1 MMGRGYEMRKDLEWE
16 YADAEVSETKIKEI
30 GLQLGF
36 QLPQDYID
44 CVKINGGA
52 SVLPEEFNVG
62 NVERCFG
69 SLFSFDEESS
79 EYIVKKYEIYKLALP
94 QNVFPIAIDP
104 AGNLICL
111 DYKNNTENPIVVFWE
126 HENAGEKEMLMH
138 QEGLTEAQVEE
149 LARENVFYIADT
161 FTDFL
166 SKLHD

>member
-1 MMGRGYEMRKDLEWE
+1 MRKDLEWE
-16 YADAEVSETKIKEI
+16 YADSEVSEFKIKEI

-36 QLPQDYID
+36 QLPRDYID

-79 EYIVKKYEIYKLALP
+79 EYIVKKYEIYKPSLP
-94 QNVFPIAIDP
+94 QKVFPIANDP

-111 DYKNNTENPIVVFWE
+111 DYKNNTESPIVVFWE
-126 HENAGEKEMLMH
+126 HENAWEIEMLIRE
-138 QEGLTEAQVEE
+138 EGLTEEQAEE
-149 LARENVFYIADT
+149 RARENVFYVAAT
-161 FTDFL
+161 FTEFL
-166 SKLHD
+166 DKLHD

>member
-1 MMGRGYEMRKDLEWE
+1 MRKDLEWE

-126 HENAGEKEMLMH
+126 HENVGEKEMLMH

>member
-1 MMGRGYEMRKDLEWE
+1 MRKDLEWE

-79 EYIVKKYEIYKLALP
+79 EYIVKKYEIYKPTLP
-94 QNVFPIAIDP
+94 QNVFPIANDP

-111 DYKNNTENPIVVFWE
+111 DYKNNTENPMVVFWE
-126 HENAGEKEMLMH
+126 HENAGEKEMLMR

>member
-1 MMGRGYEMRKDLEWE
+1 MRKDLEWE
-16 YADAEVSETKIKEI
+16 YADAEVLETKIKEI

-52 SVLPEEFNVG
+52 SVLPEEFKVG

-79 EYIVKKYEIYKLALP
+79 EYIVKKYEIYKPTLP
-94 QNVFPIAIDP
+94 QKVFPIAIDP
-104 AGNLICL
+104 AGNLMCL
-111 DYKNNTENPIVVFWE
+111 DYKNNTENPIVVFGSMRMLAKRNV
-126 HENAGEKEMLMH
+126 NASRRFNRSTSRRTGKRKCIFV
-138 QEGLTEAQVEE
+138 A
-149 LARENVFYIADT
+149 NT
-161 FTDFL
+161 FTEFL

>member
-1 MMGRGYEMRKDLEWE
+1 MRKDLEWE
-16 YADAEVSETKIKEI
+16 YTDAEVSETKIKEI

-79 EYIVKKYEIYKLALP
+79 EYIVKKYEIYNLTLP
-94 QNVFPIAIDP
+94 QKVFPIANDP

-111 DYKNNTENPIVVFWE
+111 DYKNNTENPIVIFWE
-126 HENAGEKEMLMH
+126 HENAGEKEMLMR

>member
-1 MMGRGYEMRKDLEWE
+1 MRKDLEWE
-16 YADAEVSETKIKEI
+16 YADSEVSEATIKEI

-62 NVERCFG
+62 IVERCFG

-79 EYIVKKYEIYKLALP
+79 EYIVKKYQIYEPSLP
-94 QNVFPIAIDP
+94 KKVFPIANDP

-111 DYKNNTENPIVVFWE
+111 DYNNPGSPIVVFWE
-126 HENAGEKEMLMH
+126 HENAWEKEMLIKE
-138 QEGLTEAQVEE
+138 EGLTEEQAEE
-149 LARENVFYIADT
+149 RARENVFYVAAS
-161 FTDFL
+161 FTEFID
-166 SKLHD
+166 KLHD

>member
-1 MMGRGYEMRKDLEWE
+1 MRKDLEWE

-79 EYIVKKYEIYKLALP
+79 EYIVKKYEIYKPTLP
-94 QNVFPIAIDP
+94 QNVFPIANDP

-111 DYKNNTENPIVVFWE
+111 DCKNNTENLIVVFWE
-126 HENAGEKEMLMH
+126 HENAGEKEMLMR

-166 SKLHD
+166 SELHD

>member
-36 QLPQDYID
+36 QLPQDYIE

-79 EYIVKKYEIYKLALP
+79 EYIVKKYEIYKPTLP
-94 QNVFPIAIDP
+94 QKIFLLQ
-104 AGNLICL
+104 LIQ
-111 DYKNNTENPIVVFWE
+111 
-126 HENAGEKEMLMH
+126 
-138 QEGLTEAQVEE
+138 QE
-149 LARENVFYIADT
+149 I
-161 FTDFL
+161 
-166 SKLHD
+166 

>member
-1 MMGRGYEMRKDLEWE
+1 MRKDLEWE

-79 EYIVKKYEIYKLALP
+79 EYIVKKYEIYKLTLP

-104 AGNLICL
+104 AGNLICF
-111 DYKNNTENPIVVFWE
+111 DYKEHEENPIVVFWE
-126 HENAGEKEMLMH
+126 HEGAWEKEALMKS
-138 QEGLTEAQVEE
+138 EGITAEEAEE
-149 LARENVFYIADT
+149 VARENLFYIADN
-161 FTDFL
+161 FTEFL
-166 SKLHD
+166 NKLHD

>member
-1 MMGRGYEMRKDLEWE
+1 MGRGYEMRKDLEWE

-79 EYIVKKYEIYKLALP
+79 EYIVKKYEIYKLTLP

-149 LARENVFYIADT
+149 LARENVFFVANT
-161 FTDFL
+161 FTEFL

>member
-1 MMGRGYEMRKDLEWE
+1 MGRGYEMRKDLEWE

-36 QLPQDYID
+36 QLHQDYID

-52 SVLPEEFNVG
+52 SVLPEEFKVG

-79 EYIVKKYEIYKLALP
+79 EYIVKKYEIYKPTLP
-94 QNVFPIAIDP
+94 QKVFPIAIDP

-149 LARENVFYIADT
+149 LARENVFFVANT
-161 FTDFL
+161 FTEFL

>member
-1 MMGRGYEMRKDLEWE
+1 MRKDLEWE

-52 SVLPEEFNVG
+52 SVLPEEFKVG

-79 EYIVKKYEIYKLALP
+79 E
-94 QNVFPIAIDP
+94 
-104 AGNLICL
+104 
-111 DYKNNTENPIVVFWE
+111 
-126 HENAGEKEMLMH
+126 
-138 QEGLTEAQVEE
+138 
-149 LARENVFYIADT
+149 
-161 FTDFL
+161 
-166 SKLHD
+166 

>member
-1 MMGRGYEMRKDLEWE
+1 MRKDLEWE

-79 EYIVKKYEIYKLALP
+79 EYIVKKYEIYKLMLP

-111 DYKNNTENPIVVFWE
+111 DYKNNIENPIVVFWE

-149 LARENVFYIADT
+149 LARENIFYIADT

-166 SKLHD
+166 SELHD

>member
-1 MMGRGYEMRKDLEWE
+1 MRKDLEWE

-79 EYIVKKYEIYKLALP
+79 EYIVKKYEIYKLTLP